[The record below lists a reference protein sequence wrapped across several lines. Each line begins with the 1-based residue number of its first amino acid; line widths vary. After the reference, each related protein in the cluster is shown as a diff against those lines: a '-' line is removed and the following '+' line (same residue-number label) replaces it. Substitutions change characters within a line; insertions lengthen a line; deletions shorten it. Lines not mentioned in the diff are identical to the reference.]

1 MSIVPTTI
9 PEARPRST
17 DPEVGPGRLN
27 AFSDGVLA
35 VIITIMALEL
45 HPPAN
50 TNLSSLSDRVPALLI
65 YALSFLMIGIYWNNH
80 HHLFRATERIDGAVM
95 WTNHHLLFWLSL
107 IPVATEWV
115 GSDYKDALPA
125 AVYGTIALA
134 AAIAYTIM
142 VRMIIRANDPHSRV
156 AESIG
161 PDIKGDIS
169 MVLYLIGI
177 GLSFLPFGPWLG
189 YACFV
194 AVAFLWFVPDRRL
207 AL

>member
-1 MSIVPTTI
+1 VSASIPKTQVENT
-9 PEARPRST
+9 EGG
-17 DPEVGPGRLN
+17 VGPGRLN

-45 HPPAN
+45 HPPTS

-80 HHLFRATERIDGAVM
+80 HHLFRATDRIDGAVM
-95 WTNHHLLFWLSL
+95 WSNHLLLFWLSL

-115 GSDYKDALPA
+115 GTDYKDALPA
-125 AVYGTIALA
+125 AAYGTIALA
-134 AAIAYTIM
+134 AAIAYSIL
-142 VRMIIRANDPHSRV
+142 VRMIMRANDPHSRV
-156 AESIG
+156 TESIG
-161 PDIKGDIS
+161 PDTKGNIS
-169 MVLYLIGI
+169 VVLYVAGV
-177 GLSFLPFGPWLG
+177 GLAFLPFGPWLG

-194 AVAFLWFVPDRRL
+194 AVAVIWFVPDRRL